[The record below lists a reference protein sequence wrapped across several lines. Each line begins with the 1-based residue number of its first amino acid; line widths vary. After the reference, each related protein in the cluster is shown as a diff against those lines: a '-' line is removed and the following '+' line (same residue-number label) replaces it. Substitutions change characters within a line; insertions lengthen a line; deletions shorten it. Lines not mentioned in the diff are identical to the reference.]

1 PHYLLLPVDAAD
13 VFSENLEQISPDQ
26 RLGVNHYGVRRGDS
40 IASVARK
47 FHTSVNVIRE
57 LNDLTGGLTV
67 GDDLRVPSA
76 VSELPAKVMLA
87 AARVDGHGR
96 SLRRAHVQVVRR
108 GDSLWTIARRNGM
121 NVNTLASLNGMHP
134 GDTLRAGQHIRLT
147 SGSSGGSGRSGGH
160 RRLFYTVREGD
171 TVTQIAQA
179 MHREGAELAFSYVN
193 DKMKERVEP
202 LAHSLGSRLSMP
214 LDVTLD
220 EQCDAAFERLARE
233 WGGLDILVHAV
244 AYAPREALT
253 GSFLEATRREGFRV
267 AHEVSSYSLTA
278 LAQRAQPLMAGRRGA
293 LLTLTYL
300 GAVRSIPGYNVMG
313 LAKASLEANVR
324 FLAADLGPQGVRV
337 NAISAGPIKTLAAA
351 GIPGF
356 RKMLARVAEVAPLR
370 RNVTLEDV
378 GNAAAFL
385 CSDLAAGI
393 TGEVLYVDS
402 GFSTVGMS
410 FPLEA
415 EG

>member
-1 PHYLLLPVDAAD
+1 MGFLTGKRALIV
-13 VFSENLEQISPDQ
+13 
-26 RLGVNHYGVRRGDS
+26 GVATDRS
-40 IASVARK
+40 IAW
-47 FHTSVNVIRE
+47 
-57 LNDLTGGLTV
+57 G
-67 GDDLRVPSA
+67 
-76 VSELPAKVMLA
+76 
-87 AARVDGHGR
+87 
-96 SLRRAHVQVVRR
+96 
-108 GDSLWTIARRNGM
+108 
-121 NVNTLASLNGMHP
+121 
-134 GDTLRAGQHIRLT
+134 
-147 SGSSGGSGRSGGH
+147 
-160 RRLFYTVREGD
+160 
-171 TVTQIAQA
+171 IAQA

-193 DKMKERVEP
+193 DKMRERVQP
-202 LAHSLGSRLSMP
+202 LAASLGAQLTMP

-220 EQCDAAFERLARE
+220 EQVDAAFELLRRE
-233 WGGLDILVHAV
+233 WGGLDVVVHAV

-253 GSFLEATRREGFRV
+253 GRFHTATSREGFRV
-267 AHEVSSYSLTA
+267 AHDVSSYSLTA
-278 LAQRAQPLMAGRRGA
+278 LAQRAQPLMNGRRGA

-300 GAVRSIPGYNVMG
+300 GALRSIPGYNVMG

-324 FLAADLGPQGVRV
+324 FLAADLGPEGIRV
-337 NAISAGPIKTLAAA
+337 NGISAGPIKTLAAA

-356 RKMLARVAEVAPLR
+356 RKMLSRVAEISPLR

-393 TGEVLYVDS
+393 TGEILYVDS